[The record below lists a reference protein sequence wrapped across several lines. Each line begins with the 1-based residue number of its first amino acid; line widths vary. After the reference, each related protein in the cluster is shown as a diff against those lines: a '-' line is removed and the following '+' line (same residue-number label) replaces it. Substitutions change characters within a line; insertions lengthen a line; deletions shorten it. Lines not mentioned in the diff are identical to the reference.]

1 MGGSEITIR
10 YKAAPTLSI
19 FHRSTAFVRQLFGPV
34 GSGKSSAC
42 VMEIVR
48 MAREMPVGRLSGK
61 RRSRWLVARNTYPEL
76 RDTTIKTFKEWVP
89 EQLGTWNKSEHSFVM
104 KFDDVELE
112 VIFRSF
118 ETPEDVKKLLSME
131 LTGAW
136 FNETR
141 EFPKAVFD
149 LAQTRVGRFPRRED
163 VPQYRSCVIGDTN
176 PPDDDHWLFKMFF
189 EGDPEPGFEAFRQPG
204 GMEPNAENV
213 EHLERCENWPDH
225 EIPCRCYYPKLMRK
239 KSQAWIDSYIHAK
252 FVFVVDGKPV
262 YPEFNEKTHVR
273 AFETPTRPHL
283 ISMGQ
288 DYGLTPA
295 CVWGY
300 EMPDGQI
307 RISHEFVS
315 EHMGATNFGNEVA
328 RDCRRLF
335 PQGTRFE
342 GWGDPSGTTD
352 SSTDERTPIDVVNA
366 AFGLGQTVIAAAP
379 TNDFTLRRDAVGT
392 AFRTMTMQGEP
403 SLIIHPRCKK
413 LRKACAGGYHFKR
426 LQVSGDDRYQ
436 DVPLKNEFSHV
447 AEALQYLMVGKGW
460 DRRVLDG
467 GQERNHGLPFV
478 VKRSLPGRG
487 DRPSPTQRYTV
498 KRS

>member
-1 MGGSEITIR
+1 MAESEITVR
-10 YKAAPTLSI
+10 YKVAPTLAR
-19 FHRSTAFVRQLFGPV
+19 FHASRAFVRQLFGPV

-42 VMEIVR
+42 VMEMVNL
-48 MAREMPVGRLSGK
+48 AREMPVGKLSGK

-76 RDTTIKTFKEWVP
+76 RDTTIRTFKEWVP
-89 EQLGTWNKSEHSFVM
+89 DVISKWNKSEHTVLVRFE
-104 KFDDVELE
+104 DVELE

-118 ETPEDVKKLLSME
+118 ETPDDVKKLLSME

-141 EFPKAVFD
+141 EFPKAVLD
-149 LAQTRVGRFPRRED
+149 LAQTRVGRFPKRDD
-163 VPQYRSCVIGDTN
+163 VEHYRSCIIGDTN
-176 PPDDDHWLFKMFF
+176 PPDEDHWLYKMFF
-189 EGDPEPGFEAFRQPG
+189 VDDPEPGFEAFRQPG
-204 GMEPNAENV
+204 GTEPNAENV
-213 EHLERCENWPDH
+213 EHLERCSNWPDH
-225 EIPCRCYYPKLMRK
+225 EIPCVCYYPKLMRK
-239 KSQAWIDSYIHAK
+239 KTQAWIDSYIHAK

-262 YPEFNEKTHVR
+262 YPEFNERIHVQP
-273 AFETPTRPHL
+273 FELPSRPGVIYL
-283 ISMGQ
+283 GQ

-295 CVWGY
+295 CLWAY

-307 RISHEFVS
+307 RVWDEFVS

-328 RDCRRLF
+328 KDCRTKY
-335 PQGTRFE
+335 PKGTRFE

-366 AFGLGQTVIAAAP
+366 AFGLGQTVISAAP
-379 TNDFTLRRDAVGT
+379 TNEFALRRDAVGT
-392 AFRTMTMQGEP
+392 AMQTLTMRGEP

-413 LRKACAGGYHFKR
+413 LRKACAGAYQFAR
-426 LQVSGDDRYQ
+426 LQVAGDDRFR
-436 DVPLKNEFSHV
+436 DEPLKNEYSHI

-467 GQERNHGLPFV
+467 GQERNHGLPFA
-478 VKRSLPGRG
+478 VKRSLPGRE
-487 DRPSPTQRYTV
+487 DRPFPTTRFTV